1 MFIVKF
7 FYFYYKFGIS
17 TNKVVFKFI
26 CIDFKF
32 VMEMKKFYNEYV
44 SFVLFS
50 KYFYMRY
57 LVWIFGSRILFILYV
72 LNFIFFFFVDV

>member
-1 MFIVKF
+1 MDDVELIKFEDNFIR
-7 FYFYYKFGIS
+7 
-17 TNKVVFKFI
+17 
-26 CIDFKF
+26 IDFKF

-57 LVWIFGSRILFILYV
+57 LV
-72 LNFIFFFFVDV
+72 

>member
-1 MFIVKF
+1 MDDVELIKFEDNFIR
-7 FYFYYKFGIS
+7 
-17 TNKVVFKFI
+17 
-26 CIDFKF
+26 IDFKF

-57 LVWIFGSRILFILYV
+57 LVQIFGSRILRILYV